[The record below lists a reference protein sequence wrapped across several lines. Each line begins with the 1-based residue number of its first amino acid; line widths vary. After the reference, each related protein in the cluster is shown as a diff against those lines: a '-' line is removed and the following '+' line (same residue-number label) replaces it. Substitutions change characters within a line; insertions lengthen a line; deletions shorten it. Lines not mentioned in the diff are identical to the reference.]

1 MSIVWTICHQ
11 VAYFHD
17 LFVDK
22 VTATSVDPTCAKVL
36 QKNLMF
42 KMSEEALA
50 VAGEFADL
58 VHGYLVVLELG
69 QRFDPNWSI
78 ESSTAFKILRQ
89 YTGPESV
96 KLFGARLGAKLDCN
110 EVYRPPH
117 VPSSRYASKGRM
129 QGISAEENDL
139 IVKSITYKIGDWNKA
154 IARFIEKFDPYCLQ
168 GAVQL
173 MLETANKLRKA
184 AEGVIKLVE
193 RTYRIALGM
202 RPIEGTSE
210 AEMVYLAIVK
220 EHGTDL
226 KAEVKMGLEN
236 VVSRA
241 ESQLELMLQR
251 TAVRGKTMRQLGEQT
266 APAGRRMSMDVEEWY
281 TQ

>member
-1 MSIVWTICHQ
+1 MPILWTICHQ

-42 KMSEEALA
+42 KMSEEALII
-50 VAGEFADL
+50 AGEFADL

-96 KLFGARLGAKLDCN
+96 KLFGTRIGAKLNCG

-117 VPSSRYASKGRM
+117 VPSSRHASKGPM

-139 IVKSITYKIGDWNKA
+139 IVKGITYKIGDWNKA
-154 IARFIEKFDPYCLQ
+154 IARFIRKFDPYCLQ
-168 GAVQL
+168 VAVQL
-173 MLETANKLRKA
+173 MLETANRLRKA

-241 ESQLELMLQR
+241 GSQLELMLER
-251 TAVRGKTMRQLGEQT
+251 TAVRGKTMRQLSEQT
-266 APAGRRMSMDVEEWY
+266 VPAGRRMSMDVEEWY